1 MDREQLE
8 RIVTSVPKFRSR
20 WDSFLSEWEP
30 DGEPPWYIGMNQL
43 AHYVVDCQS
52 QNSTSELPNLFATI
66 EDILQQPDP
75 EIDSLITIGLFEDIQ
90 NIASHREFGPVP
102 FREQLGPRSLRVWD
116 EVDAFMNRV
125 AAWQEKQRPKWWQ
138 FWRKRKTLDVE
149 KALAQVQSPELRK
162 IMESEYRR
170 KR

>member
-30 DGEPPWYIGMNQL
+30 DGEPPWYIGMNEL

-75 EIDSLITIGLFEDIQ
+75 EIDRLITIGLFEDIQ

-102 FREQLGPRSLRVWD
+102 FREQLGPRSLLLGKKSKDRNGGSSGANAKRW
-116 EVDAFMNRV
+116 MSKRL
-125 AAWQEKQRPKWWQ
+125 
-138 FWRKRKTLDVE
+138 WRKC
-149 KALAQVQSPELRK
+149 KAQNSGRSWNQNTDGSDETSGSLFPAL
-162 IMESEYRR
+162 
-170 KR
+170 

>member
-52 QNSTSELPNLFATI
+52 QNSTSELPNLFATKI
-66 EDILQQPDP
+66 QRAKHWVVADLDRQFNCVIAGAGSE
-75 EIDSLITIGLFEDIQ
+75 DSLRLAIQTWLATLIQQHADRPKVTIVELTNALRSALQYVHTQHIHPEFGMIIGLRPQ
-90 NIASHREFGPVP
+90 TKT
-102 FREQLGPRSLRVWD
+102 QCYLR
-116 EVDAFMNRV
+116 
-125 AAWQEKQRPKWWQ
+125 
-138 FWRKRKTLDVE
+138 L
-149 KALAQVQSPELRK
+149 
-162 IMESEYRR
+162 
-170 KR
+170 